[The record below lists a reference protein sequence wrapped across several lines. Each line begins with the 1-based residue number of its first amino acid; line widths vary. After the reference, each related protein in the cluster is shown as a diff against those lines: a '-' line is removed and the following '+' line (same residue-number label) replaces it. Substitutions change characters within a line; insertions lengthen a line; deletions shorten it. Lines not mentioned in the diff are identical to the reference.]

1 MNKKLLGT
9 LALVA
14 MLSLAS
20 CGKTETSTEVTPEVT
35 PSTETSTEV
44 TPEVTPS
51 TETST
56 EVTPEVAPSTETS
69 TEVATGTVA
78 E

>member
-20 CGKTETSTEVTPEVT
+20 CGKTETPTEATPEVTPSTEAPAEVTPSTEAPAEVTPEVT
-35 PSTETSTEV
+35 PSTET
-44 TPEVTPS
+44 PE
-51 TETST
+51 
-56 EVTPEVAPSTETS
+56 A
-69 TEVATGTVA
+69 ATGTVA